1 MKMIDQ
7 ILASD
12 LKRLSQTYKV
22 LTIFWPRQ
30 AGKYTL
36 AKQIFP
42 EYEFTNLEDSA
53 LSSEAKEDRKVHYPA
68 LNAAE
73 VSSRKA

>member
-1 MKMIDQ
+1 MKMIDR

-22 LTIFWPRQ
+22 LTIFGPRQ

-53 LSSEAKEDRKVHYPA
+53 LSSEAKEDRKGHYR
-68 LNAAE
+68 LL
-73 VSSRKA
+73 